1 MICRGFLVPAI
12 FLNVLGIVGVRSVGK
27 QLAASNEAKAEPR
40 KARPRRLR
48 RGGALIE
55 GKMDIEKVCKNLRLG
70 SEKLA
75 LENAGKKNAALEA
88 VARALDKNRE
98 LIISA
103 NGEDVRLARE
113 AGTSES
119 IIDRLLLDEK
129 RIDGIILSLREVIGQ
144 TDPVGEEVLGWK
156 TPNGMTIRQVRVPL
170 GVVAIIYE
178 SRPNVTVDAFSLAY
192 KSGNAILLR
201 GSSSAYNSNKEIV
214 HVIKEALASVDG
226 GVPEAIELVEVLE
239 HDHSDVEQIL
249 NARGLIDVCLPRGG
263 KKLIQNVVQNAHVP
277 VIETGSGVCHLYV
290 DSEADLEMAC
300 RVAENAKIQRPS
312 VCNAIEC
319 IVVHSVVAE
328 KFLPMLDATFAGRVK
343 LHADERAYKVLQKV
357 VSGVGRDGSTGSAT
371 NVVPAT
377 DMDFGNEYL
386 DYECCIKVVDSIEE
400 AISYINAHN
409 TKHSE
414 SIISESRANTRLF
427 QSMIDASC
435 VYVNASTR
443 FTDGGEFGFGAE
455 LGISTQKLHARG
467 PMGIKALTTTKYLID
482 GEGQI
487 R

>member
-1 MICRGFLVPAI
+1 MNLKTTTDSLR
-12 FLNVLGIVGVRSVGK
+12 
-27 QLAASNEAKAEPR
+27 AASQ
-40 KARPRRLR
+40 
-48 RGGALIE
+48 
-55 GKMDIEKVCKNLRLG
+55 
-70 SEKLA
+70 KLA
-75 LENAGKKNAALEA
+75 LQNASEKNAALCA
-88 VARALDKNRE
+88 VAESLDKNRAS
-98 LIISA
+98 IIAA
-103 NGEDVRLARE
+103 NEEDVKNARA
-113 AGTSES
+113 AGISES
-119 IIDRLLLDEK
+119 IIDRLLLNDK
-129 RIDGIILSLREVIGQ
+129 RIDGIIDSLRIVIGQ
-144 TDPVGEEVLGWK
+144 TDPVGEEVAGWK

-214 HVIKEALASVDG
+214 RVIKEALAGVAGGS
-226 GVPEAIELVEVLE
+226 GVPEAIELVEVRE
-239 HDHSDVEQIL
+239 HDHSDVDEIL
-249 NARGLIDVCLPRGG
+249 NAVGMIDVCLPRGG
-263 KKLIQNVVQNAHVP
+263 KKLIENVVRNAKVP

-300 RVAENAKIQRPS
+300 RIAENAKIQRPS

-319 IVVHSVVAE
+319 IVVHKAVAE
-328 KFLPMLDATFAGRVK
+328 KFLPMLEKTFAGRVK
-343 LHADERAYKVLQKV
+343 LHADERSLGFLKDAI
-357 VSGVGRDGSTGSAT
+357 
-371 NVVPAT
+371 PAT
-377 DMDFGNEYL
+377 DADFGNEYL

-400 AISYINAHN
+400 AISYINSHN

-467 PMGIKALTTTKYLID
+467 PMGIKVLTTTKYLID